1 MMEKYQFR
9 KLDEV
14 CKFLNGGTPS
24 KENSNYFNGD
34 IPWITGADI
43 MSFLVRKVR
52 SFITEKAIKDSATNL
67 VPTGTVLLVTR
78 TSVGKVAV
86 AGMPLCFS
94 QDITA
99 IRNDEKY
106 LDKSFL
112 IYFLKT
118 KESYFKQSARGAT
131 IGGITRE
138 IVSQVEIPLP
148 SLDEQKR
155 IATILDKADRLRR
168 QRRFVQTLSDS
179 FLQSVFIKMF
189 GDPVSNPMN
198 WETNNIGKYTSL
210 VSSGS
215 TPLGGETVYKK
226 SGVRFIRSQNVLM
239 SDFDFS
245 DIAFIDEE
253 THKSMKRTH
262 VKKNDVLINIT
273 GASIGRVACYKE
285 ETIANVNQHVCI
297 IRLKDRDILPSFL
310 ARQLSMPFYQTTVIS
325 SQSGATRQAFNFEQI
340 KDFQIIAPPPPLQK
354 KFAEIVQKFERV
366 RRQQREATHQ
376 AEHLF
381 QTLLHRAFRGE
392 I

>member
-1 MMEKYQFR
+1 MNWKKNELGNILKSIKTGSTPSTSSPEFF
-9 KLDEV
+9 DGSISWFTPADIGET
-14 CKFLNGGTPS
+14 KFLEKSSRTISELGLS
-24 KENSNYFNGD
+24 KGKAKLFPKNS
-34 IPWITGADI
+34 
-43 MSFLVRKVR
+43 
-52 SFITEKAIKDSATNL
+52 
-67 VPTGTVLLVTR
+67 LLVTCIGNIGR
-78 TSVGKVAV
+78 VGILNQPASSNQQITSLNFKSDIDINFAYYWFLFNQKNIEQLANQAV
-86 AGMPLCFS
+86 VPILNNERLQTIEVSYPL
-94 QDITA
+94 
-99 IRNDEKY
+99 
-106 LDKSFL
+106 
-112 IYFLKT
+112 
-118 KESYFKQSARGAT
+118 
-131 IGGITRE
+131 
-138 IVSQVEIPLP
+138 VEQ
-148 SLDEQKR
+148 QKR
-155 IATILDKADRLRR
+155 IAAILDKADRLRR
-168 QRRFVQTLSDS
+168 QRRFAQTLSDS

-198 WETNNIGKYTSL
+198 WETNSIGKYTSL

-253 THKSMKRTH
+253 IHKSMKRTH

-297 IRLKDRDILPSFL
+297 IRLKNKDILPSFL
-310 ARQLSMPFYQTTVIS
+310 SRQLSMPFYQTTVIS

-340 KDFQIIAPPPPLQK
+340 KDFQIVVPPLPLQE

-366 RRQQREATHQ
+366 RRQQREATRL
-376 AEHLF
+376 ATHLF

-392 I
+392 L

>member
-1 MMEKYQFR
+1 MNYQK
-9 KLDEV
+9 KLLGDV
-14 CKFLNGGTPS
+14 LSQIKTGSTPS
-24 KENSNYFNGD
+24 TSDSAFFNGEILWFTPSD
-34 IPWITGADI
+34 IGASKNLAVSERTITQEALTKGKAKL
-43 MSFLVRKVR
+43 FLPN
-52 SFITEKAIKDSATNL
+52 S
-67 VPTGTVLLVTR
+67 LLVTCIGNIGR
-78 TSVGKVAV
+78 VGIIRQTA
-86 AGMPLCFS
+86 S
-94 QDITA
+94 SNQQITA
-99 IRNDEKY
+99 LVFNDKVSVEFAYYWFVKNQHI
-106 LDKSFL
+106 LEQQANQAVVPILNNERLKEIAFSF
-112 IYFLKT
+112 
-118 KESYFKQSARGAT
+118 
-131 IGGITRE
+131 
-138 IVSQVEIPLP
+138 P

-155 IATILDKADRLRR
+155 IAAILDKADRLRR
-168 QRRFVQTLSDS
+168 QRRFAQTLSDS

-253 THKSMKRTH
+253 THRSMKRTH

-285 ETIANVNQHVCI
+285 EIVANVNQHVCI
-297 IRLKDRDILPSFL
+297 IRLKDKDILPSFL
-310 ARQLSMPFYQTTVIS
+310 SRQLSMPFYQITVIS

-340 KDFQIIAPPPPLQK
+340 KDFQIVAPPLPLQE

-366 RRQQREATHQ
+366 RRQQREAVRHAT
-376 AEHLF
+376 HLF

-392 I
+392 L